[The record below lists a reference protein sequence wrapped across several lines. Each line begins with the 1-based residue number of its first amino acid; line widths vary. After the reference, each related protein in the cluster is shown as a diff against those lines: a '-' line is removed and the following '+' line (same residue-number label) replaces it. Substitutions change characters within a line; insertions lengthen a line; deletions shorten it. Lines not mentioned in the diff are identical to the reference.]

1 MLKEQT
7 IRMEEETAILVL
19 VPFGHQPVIAF
30 ENIKLGHGAIR
41 KLAIQNPSSKQIQV
55 CIHNISTRTQRQL
68 SIENRLDKNN
78 MHLPSCKLGFSGK
91 TTKERKGV

>member
-68 SIENRLDKNN
+68 NRLDRNK

>member
-1 MLKEQT
+1 
-7 IRMEEETAILVL
+7 MEEETAILVL

-68 SIENRLDKNN
+68 SRLRTDSIKITCIYLHVN
-78 MHLPSCKLGFSGK
+78 
-91 TTKERKGV
+91 